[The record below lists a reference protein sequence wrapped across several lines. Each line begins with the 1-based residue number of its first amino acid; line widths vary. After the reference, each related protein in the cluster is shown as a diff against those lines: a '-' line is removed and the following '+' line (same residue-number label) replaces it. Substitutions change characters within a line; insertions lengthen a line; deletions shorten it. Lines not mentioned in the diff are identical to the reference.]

1 MPKRTS
7 KKTSPTQWT
16 DRLDPEAVEAACE
29 DATVDAHDEDE
40 QYSGFLSVLEDEL
53 VFPFSAK
60 IFDDVVTVVDF
71 EASDDA
77 GFCIDLIFDRDGK
90 RQRIAAWSAEL
101 IEPFPEGHLT
111 LAAYLKWRRFV

>member
-1 MPKRTS
+1 MPKRTP
-7 KKTSPTQWT
+7 KKTSPTRWT
-16 DRLDPEAVEAACE
+16 NRLDPEAVDAAYE
-29 DATVDAHDEDE
+29 DATVDAYDEEE

-77 GFCIDLIFDRDGK
+77 GFCIDLIFERDGK
-90 RQRIAAWSAEL
+90 RHRIAAWSVEL
-101 IEPFPEGHLT
+101 IEPLPEGHLV
-111 LAAYLKWRRFV
+111 LAAYLKWQKLV